1 MEKRLFANAVPEI
14 DRVAL
19 QDKLIS
25 FASNYKDLKKGL
37 LENMNDNENDSDSL
51 QSEKE
56 YTEVPESSAKTTCC
70 LKKDIAMKIKSN
82 KDKTIDKIAE
92 SSVEMSTMLLL

>member
-1 MEKRLFANAVPEI
+1 MELRLFTNAVPKV

-19 QDKLIS
+19 LNELIS
-25 FASNYKDLKKGL
+25 FASSYKDLKKGL

-56 YTEVPESSAKTTCC
+56 YAEVPESSAKTTCC
-70 LKKDIAMKIKSN
+70 LKENIAMKIKSN
-82 KDKTIDKIAE
+82 KDKIIDKIAE
-92 SSVEMSTMLLL
+92 SYVETSIMLLL

>member
-1 MEKRLFANAVPEI
+1 MELRLFTNAVPEI

-19 QDKLIS
+19 QDELIS
-25 FASNYKDLKKGL
+25 FASNYKNLKKGL

-51 QSEKE
+51 QSKE
-56 YTEVPESSAKTTCC
+56 YTEVPESSAKTACC

-92 SSVEMSTMLLL
+92 SSVEMSTMLSL

>member
-1 MEKRLFANAVPEI
+1 MELRLFTNTVPEI

-19 QDKLIS
+19 LNELIL
-25 FASNYKDLKKGL
+25 FASSYKDLKKGL
-37 LENMNDNENDSDSL
+37 LENMNNNKNDSDSL

-56 YTEVPESSAKTTCC
+56 YTEVPESSAKTACC
-70 LKKDIAMKIKSN
+70 LKEDIAMKIKSN

-92 SSVEMSTMLLL
+92 CSVEMSIMLLL

>member
-1 MEKRLFANAVPEI
+1 MELRLFTNAVPEI

-19 QDKLIS
+19 LNELIS
-25 FASNYKDLKKGL
+25 FASSYKDLKKGL

-56 YTEVPESSAKTTCC
+56 YTEVPKSSAKTACC
-70 LKKDIAMKIKSN
+70 LKENIAMKIKSN

-92 SSVEMSTMLLL
+92 SSVEMSIMLLL

>member
-1 MEKRLFANAVPEI
+1 MELRLFTNAVPEI

-19 QDKLIS
+19 LNELIS
-25 FASNYKDLKKGL
+25 FASSYKDLKKGL
-37 LENMNDNENDSDSL
+37 LENMNNNENDSDSL

-70 LKKDIAMKIKSN
+70 LKEDIAMKIKSN

-92 SSVEMSTMLLL
+92 SSVEMNVTLLL